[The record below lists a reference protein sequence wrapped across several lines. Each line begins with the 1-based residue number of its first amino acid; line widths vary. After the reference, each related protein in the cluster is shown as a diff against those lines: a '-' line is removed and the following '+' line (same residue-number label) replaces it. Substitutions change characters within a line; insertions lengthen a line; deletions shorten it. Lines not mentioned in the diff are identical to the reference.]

1 MYRIESRFYILLKL
15 KTLYIN
21 LFFLIL
27 TFKAFSQEAES
38 LIENYELY
46 SDSSLETQYSFVQ
59 ELLYVAGYVPE
70 KITVYQ
76 TLPNNAHVYRITL
89 DTVNGGFLFVRWNK
103 KDKKHYVANKMIDA
117 GMYYN
122 LKAAEE
128 IMRKQTENASFSAD
142 DISIQ
147 AGDQFKISGKDI
159 NGLRSEFDKKIEAQ
173 KKVQSN
179 LHQYHLEKAR
189 RKVERKRSKN

>member
-1 MYRIESRFYILLKL
+1 L

-21 LFFLIL
+21 FFIVLF
-27 TFKAFSQEAES
+27 AFTAFAQEAES

-76 TLPNNAHVYRITL
+76 TLPNNAHVYHVTL
-89 DTVNGGFLFVRWNK
+89 DSVNGGFLFVRWNK
-103 KDKKHYVANKMIDA
+103 KEKKHYVANKMIDA

-128 IMRKQTENASFSAD
+128 IMRIQTEKASFSAD

-147 AGDQFKISGKDI
+147 AGDQFKISGEDI
-159 NGLRSEFDKKIEAQ
+159 NGLRGQYEKKIEAQ
-173 KKVQSN
+173 KKSQSN
-179 LHQYHLEKAR
+179 LHKQQLERAR
-189 RKVERKRSKN
+189 RKAERKRSKN

>member
-1 MYRIESRFYILLKL
+1 M

-21 LFFLIL
+21 FFIVLF
-27 TFKAFSQEAES
+27 AFTASAQEVES

-76 TLPNNAHVYRITL
+76 TLPNNARVYRVTL
-89 DTVNGGFLFVRWNK
+89 DSVNGGFLFIRWNK
-103 KDKKHYVANKMIDA
+103 KEKKHYVANKMIDV

-147 AGDQFKISGKDI
+147 AGDQFQISGEDI
-159 NGLRSEFDKKIEAQ
+159 NELRNQYDKKTEAQ

-179 LHQYHLEKAR
+179 LHKYQLEKAR
-189 RKVERKRSKN
+189 RKGERKRSKN

>member
-1 MYRIESRFYILLKL
+1 M
-15 KTLYIN
+15 KTLYIIFFIV
-21 LFFLIL
+21 LF
-27 TFKAFSQEAES
+27 AFTAFAQDAES

-59 ELLYVAGYVPE
+59 ELLYVAGYMPE

-76 TLPNNAHVYRITL
+76 TLPNNAHVYRVTL
-89 DTVNGGFLFVRWNK
+89 DSVNGGFLFVRWNK
-103 KDKKHYVANKMIDA
+103 KEKKHYVANKMIDA

-128 IMRKQTENASFSAD
+128 IMRRQTEKASFSAD

-147 AGDQFKISGKDI
+147 AKDQFKISQEDI
-159 NGLRSEFDKKIEAQ
+159 NGLRSEYDKKIEAQ
-173 KKVQSN
+173 KKSQSN
-179 LHQYHLEKAR
+179 LHKQQLERAR
-189 RKVERKRSKN
+189 RKAEHKRSKN

>member
-76 TLPNNAHVYRITL
+76 TLPNNAHVYRVTL
-89 DTVNGGFLFVRWNK
+89 DSVNGGFLFVRWNK
-103 KDKKHYVANKMIDA
+103 KEKKHYVANKMIDA